1 MIHSLLYEIKY
12 HIIEAHIYFY
22 YRKGKKKSL
31 KDGIQGEILKRE
43 LSSGVKENVAAA
55 SKLE

>member
-22 YRKGKKKSL
+22 YRKKKIGL
-31 KDGIQGEILKRE
+31 KDGIQGEMLKRE
-43 LSSGVKENVAAA
+43 LSSGVKEYVAAA